1 MDKKRAAYSLF
12 TCRAFE
18 SPQGISD
25 YNYAISYF
33 NKKKVDIISII
44 MNPNFRYYK
53 SLKKQKFLKLLR
65 RFLPEAI
72 YFGARL
78 NNSKFY
84 IQFIKNPINWYITWG
99 DTDVV

>member
-33 NKKKVDIISII
+33 SKHSFKVEYAS
-44 MNPNFRYYK
+44 
-53 SLKKQKFLKLLR
+53 
-65 RFLPEAI
+65 
-72 YFGARL
+72 YFQA
-78 NNSKFY
+78 
-84 IQFIKNPINWYITWG
+84 
-99 DTDVV
+99 DEM